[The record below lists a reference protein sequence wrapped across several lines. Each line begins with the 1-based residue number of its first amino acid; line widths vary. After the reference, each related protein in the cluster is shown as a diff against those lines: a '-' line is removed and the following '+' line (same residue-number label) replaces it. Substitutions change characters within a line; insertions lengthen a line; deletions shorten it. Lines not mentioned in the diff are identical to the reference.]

1 MNGPAPPF
9 QGHNYVR
16 LLADLAAEQ
25 KFEVTHVEIEERTD
39 EGETQCL
46 VQLSCLPVTV
56 CYGTGKDMASAN
68 QVTNTFRNPVFLMK
82 TVQSLVSS
90 FQYMYRI

>member
-1 MNGPAPPF
+1 
-9 QGHNYVR
+9 
-16 LLADLAAEQ
+16 
-25 KFEVTHVEIEERTD
+25 VTHVEIEERTD

-68 QVTNTFRNPVFLMK
+68 QAAARNGLNYLKMMTKKSVGGTAP
-82 TVQSLVSS
+82 SAAGGGSS
-90 FQYMYRI
+90 NGK

>member
-1 MNGPAPPF
+1 MAS
-9 QGHNYVR
+9 
-16 LLADLAAEQ
+16 EQ

-68 QVTNTFRNPVFLMK
+68 QVCMRMK
-82 TVQSLVSS
+82 PDPISIIMIEKR
-90 FQYMYRI
+90 F

>member
-1 MNGPAPPF
+1 MIRQPSTNSF
-9 QGHNYVR
+9 YNQGHNYVR

-68 QVTNTFRNPVFLMK
+68 QV
-82 TVQSLVSS
+82 
-90 FQYMYRI
+90 RI